1 MYLKIKNKFVN
12 YNFLGKTREEI
23 YKAMGRLPDWCY
35 TVDISWR
42 IRKTLLCIE
51 FENNIA
57 SHLSSTCIY
66 ELPLKNKKET

>member
-23 YKAMGRLPDWCY
+23 YKAMGRLPDQKENSLWCY

-42 IRKTLLCIE
+42 IRKTLLRIE
-51 FENNIA
+51 FENDVA

-66 ELPLKNKKET
+66 ELP